1 MCPCKANKG
10 GTMSQSDLMKY
21 GIAAGILFAGYK
33 FGGKMGA
40 AAAVAV
46 GAVIVAKR
54 VPYLNQVI

>member
-1 MCPCKANKG
+1 
-10 GTMSQSDLMKY
+10 MSQSDLMKY